1 MTQEVH
7 VGDIGTVFEIT
18 VTEDDV
24 ALNISSATVLQ
35 MLFKKPSGT
44 VLTKTAVFTGDGS
57 DGLIQYTSIEA
68 DLDEAGIWYM
78 QGRVTLPGG
87 KWSTEKAGFTV
98 GAIII

>member
-7 VGDIGTVFEIT
+7 VGDIGTVFEVT

-24 ALNISSATVLQ
+24 ALDISTATVLQ
-35 MLFKKPSGT
+35 ILFKKPSGE
-44 VLTKTAVFTGDGS
+44 VLTNTAVFTNTGT
-57 DGLIQYTSIEA
+57 DGLIRYTSILD

-78 QGRVTLPGG
+78 QGRLTMPGG